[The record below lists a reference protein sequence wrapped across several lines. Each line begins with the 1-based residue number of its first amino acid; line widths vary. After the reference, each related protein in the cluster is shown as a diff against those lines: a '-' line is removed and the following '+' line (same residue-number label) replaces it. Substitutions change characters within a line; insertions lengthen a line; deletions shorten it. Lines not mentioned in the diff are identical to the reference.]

1 MTFEDAIGDTL
12 KADATLT
19 GLCSNIYGGVAP
31 QNTDHPYLVFNREGT
46 FPEYDKDSG
55 NMGNVIF
62 GIDIYAKSQNEA
74 LEIADAAR
82 GALDLLTGSYTGFE
96 FSRARFDSQSS
107 IDRDPE
113 TRAYYVL
120 QGYIVWYKYT

>member
-1 MTFEDAIGDTL
+1 M
-12 KADATLT
+12 
-19 GLCSNIYGGVAP
+19 
-31 QNTDHPYLVFNREGT
+31 VFNREGT

-82 GALDLLTGSYTGFE
+82 EALDLLTGSYTGFE